1 MFIVTL
7 IYMDI
12 FIEPFCIF
20 LSYIFSNLTKFY
32 NIKIKFFLTNN
43 NCVNAKFLSR
53 FIAKKLKQNY
63 PVKQLLNPI
72 RKELILVIRMSSL
85 PIRSYFNK
93 IKNFSLNKQNILMKI
108 NVLSSIINIIKNYYN
123 NFLLYLFLFNK
134 TLFSLD
140 LILIYI

>member
-1 MFIVTL
+1 
-7 IYMDI
+7 MDI
-12 FIEPFCIF
+12 YIEPFCIY
-20 LSYIFSNLTKFY
+20 LGYIFSNFTKFY
-32 NIKIKFFLTNN
+32 NIKINFFLTNN

-85 PIRSYFNK
+85 PIRSYINK

-123 NFLLYLFLFNK
+123 NFLLYLFLINK